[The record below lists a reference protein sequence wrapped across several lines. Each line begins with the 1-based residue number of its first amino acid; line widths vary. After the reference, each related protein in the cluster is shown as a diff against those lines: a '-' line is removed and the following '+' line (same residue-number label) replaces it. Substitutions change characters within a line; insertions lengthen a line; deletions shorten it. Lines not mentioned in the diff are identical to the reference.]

1 MKKLAGKNIMIS
13 GLIASVAMVLIR
25 QIEVVFTMGYY
36 TDPTNAGLWSTL
48 MMPNAG
54 PPPPEFFVTSLLF
67 TFATGTVLAAVFD
80 FMKDLLGKG
89 YWRRVIGFTDIM
101 VGLAIVFAYFPMY
114 LMFRVPLGLLI
125 AWSLTSFVTI
135 FVSAMIYAKRLR

>member
-1 MKKLAGKNIMIS
+1 MRKLAVRQILVS
-13 GLIASVAMVLIR
+13 GAIASVITLLIR
-25 QIEVVFTMGYY
+25 QIEVFVTMEYY
-36 TDPTNAGLWSTL
+36 TDPKLTGLWSTL
-48 MMPNAG
+48 MMPAAG
-54 PPPPEFFVTSLLF
+54 PPPPEFFVTSVLF

-114 LMFRVPLGLLI
+114 LMFRVPLGLLVV
-125 AWSLTSFVTI
+125 WSVTSFVTI